1 MTEADTNRLS
11 LTEEDLRFVV
21 DESGQDA
28 LNPERLKQLI
38 RDDPSFRNAL
48 VGDDRVFDRV
58 VSTEEEDLLRV
69 SPALY
74 FEVLLRRALKDLG
87 QESHTLERSGSDTVM
102 VFDTDEVT
110 EFLSNGAVL
119 DYLASMMA
127 SFTKVESYVIPVRV
141 RRGTWRRVR
150 FNDMDIDSLVKL
162 AASVDEGQQF
172 RYFKRI
178 ADVCLFV
185 LGIFPNHAQSRVKRF
200 AVGSAPAGSSRRGR
214 RTAEEYT
221 DIGRRFYRTAGEHYA
236 ADAAGLTEPLMLLR
250 DNFPVARKVL
260 NIVSER
266 YLRYSRSQVFDV
278 GIS

>member
-1 MTEADTNRLS
+1 MIEPDSNRLG

-21 DESGQDA
+21 EEAGPDA
-28 LNPERLKQLI
+28 MDPERLKQLI

-58 VSTEEEDLLRV
+58 VSSEEEDLLRI
-69 SPALY
+69 SPARY
-74 FEVLLRRALKDLG
+74 FDVLLRRALKDLG
-87 QESHTLERSGSDTVM
+87 QESHTLERSGSETVV

-110 EFLSNGAVL
+110 EFLSNGAML

-185 LGIFPNHAQSRVKRF
+185 LGIFPNYAQNPGRRF
-200 AVGSAPAGSSRRGR
+200 VTGTSPAGSARRGQ
-214 RTAEEYT
+214 RTAEEY
-221 DIGRRFYRTAGEHYA
+221 IEVGCRFYQTAGEHYA
-236 ADAAGLTEPLMLLR
+236 AEAAGLAAPLMLLR
-250 DNFPVARKVL
+250 DKFGVARKVL

-266 YLRYSRSQVFDV
+266 YLRYSRNQVFDV
-278 GIS
+278 GMS

>member
-1 MTEADTNRLS
+1 MTEVDPNRLS

-28 LNPERLKQLI
+28 LNPERLKHLI
-38 RDDPSFRNAL
+38 RDDPRFRNAL

-58 VSTEEEDLLRV
+58 VSTEEEELLRV

-87 QESHTLERSGSDTVM
+87 QESHTLERFGSETVV

-110 EFLSNGAVL
+110 DFLSNGAVL
-119 DYLASMMA
+119 DYLATMMA

-141 RRGTWRRVR
+141 RRGAWRRVR

-162 AASVDEGQQF
+162 VASVDEGQQF
-172 RYFKRI
+172 PYFKRI

-185 LGIFPNHAQSRVKRF
+185 LGIFPNHAQSGAKRF
-200 AVGSAPAGSSRRGR
+200 AVGSPTVGGSRRGR
-214 RTAEEYT
+214 RTPEEYT
-221 DIGRRFYRTAGEHYA
+221 DIGRRFYQTAGGHYA
-236 ADAAGLTEPLMLLR
+236 ADAAGLTEPLLLLR
-250 DNFPVARKVL
+250 DNFSVARKVL

-266 YLRYSRSQVFDV
+266 YLRYSRNQAFVV
-278 GIS
+278 GM

>member
-1 MTEADTNRLS
+1 MTEADPNRLS

-58 VSTEEEDLLRV
+58 VSTEEEDLLQV

-221 DIGRRFYRTAGEHYA
+221 DIGRRFYRIAGEHNA
-236 ADAAGLTEPLMLLR
+236 ANAAGLTEPLVLLR
-250 DNFPVARKVL
+250 DNFSVARKVL

-266 YLRYSRSQVFDV
+266 YLRYSRRQVLDV

>member
-1 MTEADTNRLS
+1 MTEAESNRFG

-21 DESGQDA
+21 EESGQDA
-28 LNPERLKQLI
+28 LDPERLKQLI

-58 VSTEEEDLLRV
+58 VSSEEEDLLRI
-69 SPALY
+69 SPVLY
-74 FEVLLRRALKDLG
+74 FDVLLRRALKDLG
-87 QESHTLERSGSDTVM
+87 QESHTLERSGSETVV

-110 EFLSNGAVL
+110 EFLSNRAVL

-162 AASVDEGQQF
+162 AASVDERQQF

-185 LGIFPNHAQSRVKRF
+185 LGIFPNHARSGGGRF
-200 AVGSAPAGSSRRGR
+200 ATGSTPAGSTRRGR
-214 RTAEEYT
+214 RTAEEYM
-221 DIGRRFYRTAGEHYA
+221 DIGRRFYQTAGEHYA
-236 ADAAGLTEPLMLLR
+236 AEAAGLAEPLVLLR
-250 DNFPVARKVL
+250 DNFGVARKVL

-266 YLRYSRSQVFDV
+266 YLRYSRNQVFDV
-278 GIS
+278 GMS

>member
-1 MTEADTNRLS
+1 MTESDSNRLG

-21 DESGQDA
+21 EEAGPDA
-28 LNPERLKQLI
+28 MDPERLKELI

-58 VSTEEEDLLRV
+58 TSSEDEELLKV

-74 FEVLLRRALKDLG
+74 FDVLLRRALKDLG
-87 QESHTLERSGSDTVM
+87 QESHTLERSGSETVV
-102 VFDTDEVT
+102 VFDTNEVT
-110 EFLSNGAVL
+110 EFLSNGAVI
-119 DYLASMMA
+119 DYLAAMLA
-127 SFTKVESYVIPVRV
+127 SFTKVESYVMPVRV

-162 AASVDEGQQF
+162 AASVDESQQF

-185 LGIFPNHAQSRVKRF
+185 LGIFPNHAQSGGRKMFIGATPSGV
-200 AVGSAPAGSSRRGR
+200 SRRGR
-214 RTAEEYT
+214 RTEEEYT
-221 DIGRRFYRTAGEHYA
+221 DIGRRFYQTAGRHPT
-236 ADAAGLTEPLMLLR
+236 ADAAGLTEPMNLLR
-250 DNFPVARKVL
+250 DNFGVARKVL

-266 YLRYSRSQVFDV
+266 YLRYSRGKVFDV